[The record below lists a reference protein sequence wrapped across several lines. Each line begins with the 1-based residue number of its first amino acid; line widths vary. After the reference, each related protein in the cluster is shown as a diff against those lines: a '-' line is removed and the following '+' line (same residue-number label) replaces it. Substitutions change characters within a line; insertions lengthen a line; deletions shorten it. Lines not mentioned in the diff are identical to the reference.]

1 MNTRFLTKLLQKAGT
16 EVIEAFSD
24 YIKGPNAIN
33 KTMPTLNKSELG
45 KFVNKTIKP
54 LVKDIDTTII
64 TGRSKSKP
72 QGIKTD
78 LLGFLEDSL
87 SKTDTYTIKSKKV
100 KDKRGKFKAKKIIDT
115 DTGKSVAAE
124 GYKKREDQWKF
135 EELDLNKFLTEEL
148 DDLRPGSSMRKAN
161 IGRAARGEREFLY
174 EGYREPTINKLKE
187 FTQRINEVASE
198 YQPRFGEVDDIGSS
212 AIRKVE
218 KQVQK
223 ELNSDEVVRFL
234 FNKLKGRTRGRNK
247 IGSGDI
253 LNYLEKGTL
262 GISGREAKRAVTD
275 VDQMDLPLTMLGDT
289 KFGQR
294 GFKGEG
300 PISGV
305 QKIIS
310 GGQTGVDETGL
321 IVGRK
326 LGLDI
331 GGTAPKNYK
340 RNNIQNARL
349 STDDLKNNL
358 KESDSSNYNVRTQDN
373 ILDSDGTVIFGDIT
387 SAGTKATINILKK
400 VGKPFK
406 INPSTGALKDFLSTN
421 NIQTL
426 NVAGNR
432 GTKEGMVFANRAERV
447 LTQALKKEKG
457 QISPEADAW
466 QRFTQAVKDDPE
478 SFMDY
483 EINPETGIAQ
493 KIKRDPLAIRESEL
507 MPSGGGPTLQDVV
520 RGRFSVMAEN
530 TPKPK
535 PWQQEIIDQGGN
547 VNLAN
552 IYSRDA
558 SSLLNTYRARLQ
570 GAFGSDF
577 LGGFKTRKNT
587 STLLNIPPEE
597 KALLSAEEK
606 ALVNRAEKVYM
617 KKYYE
622 SKEAGYNHSAADEL
636 AREEVDAVMGQHALD
651 EDFSFASPE
660 KIFSER
666 EQIQQIRDPKLRAA
680 EELEELGSRITEPV
694 DLRPSRQYS
703 LNDLVPDPNIRKAIR
718 ERLTPED
725 LAQTIKAFNEQYYRT
740 QGDLTRHISDIP
752 LASPK
757 QGARINPRALTRYT
771 QDPELY
777 MRDLD
782 VDPRMDEI
790 LNPEGLQSDFMNF
803 LLGENTY
810 AKGGKVKAKKK
821 TKFIPKIIKNRS
833 IRGKKKTSKPLGVG
847 AAQRGWGAVRSA

>member
-1 MNTRFLTKLLQKAGT
+1 MNTRILTKLLQKAGT

-24 YIKGPNAIN
+24 YIKDPKAIN
-33 KTMPTLNKSELG
+33 KTMPTLNKTELG

-54 LVKDIDTTII
+54 LVKNVDTNII
-64 TGRSKSKP
+64 TGRSKSNP
-72 QGIKTD
+72 QGTAVD
-78 LLGFLEDSL
+78 LVEFLEGSL
-87 SKTDTYTIKSKKV
+87 SKKDKYTIKSKKV
-100 KDKRGKFKAKKIIDT
+100 KDKQGKFKAKKIIDT
-115 DTGKSVAAE
+115 DTGKSVVAE

-161 IGRAARGEREFLY
+161 IGRLARGEPEFIY
-174 EGYREPTINKLKE
+174 KGYRESTINKLKE
-187 FTQRINEVASE
+187 LRDRRNRAATDAMPS
-198 YQPRFGEVDDIGSS
+198 FGKIDDSFQIE
-212 AIRKVE
+212 E
-218 KQVQK
+218 KQIQK
-223 ELNSDEVVRFL
+223 ELNSDEIIRFL
-234 FNKLKGRTRGRNK
+234 YKKLKGRNRGKKK
-247 IGSGDI
+247 IGSSDI

-262 GISGREAKRAVTD
+262 GVSGREARRAVTD
-275 VDQMDLPLTMLGDT
+275 VDQIDLPLTMLGDT

-305 QKIIS
+305 TKIIS
-310 GGQTGVDETGL
+310 GGQTGVDEAGL
-321 IVGRK
+321 IAGRK
-326 LGLDI
+326 LGLNI

-340 RNNIQNARL
+340 RNNLQNARL

-406 INPSTGALKDFLSTN
+406 INPSPSTLKNFLSTN
-421 NIQTL
+421 SIQTL

-457 QISPEADAW
+457 QIDPDAQAW

-478 SFMDY
+478 SFIDY

-493 KIKRDPLAIRESEL
+493 KIKRDPNFIPERQQVGETQT
-507 MPSGGGPTLQDVV
+507 PTLTDLMQ
-520 RGRFSVMAEN
+520 GRYGAMAEFE
-530 TPKPK
+530 PAPGDVSAYRQDLKP
-535 PWQQEIIDQGGN
+535 IYDQ
-547 VNLAN
+547 
-552 IYSRDA
+552 
-558 SSLLNTYRARLQ
+558 YRARLQ
-570 GAFGSDF
+570 GAFGSD
-577 LGGFKTRKNT
+577 LSGKQIKKYT
-587 STLLNIPPEE
+587 STLLDIPPEE

-617 KKYYE
+617 RKYYE
-622 SKEAGYNHSAADEL
+622 SKQAGYNHSTADEL
-636 AREEVDAVMGQHALD
+636 AREEVEAVMGQSALD

-703 LNDLVPDPNIRKAIR
+703 LEDLVPDPNIRKAVR
-718 ERLTPED
+718 ERLTPEE
-725 LAQTIKAFNEQYYRT
+725 LAQTIKEFNTKYYRT
-740 QGDLTRHISDIP
+740 QGDLTRPISD
-752 LASPK
+752 SPIDSPR
-757 QGARINPRALTRYT
+757 QGAVPIKDFSTTGY
-771 QDPELY
+771 
-777 MRDLD
+777 RDKS
-782 VDPRMDEI
+782 
-790 LNPEGLQSDFMNF
+790 LQSSFIDF
-803 LLGENTY
+803 LIGDQTY
-810 AKGGKVKAKKK
+810 SYKKGGRVKAKKK
-821 TKFIPKIIKNRS
+821 AKFIPKIIKNRS
-833 IRGKKKTSKPLGVG
+833 IKGKKKIGKPLGVG